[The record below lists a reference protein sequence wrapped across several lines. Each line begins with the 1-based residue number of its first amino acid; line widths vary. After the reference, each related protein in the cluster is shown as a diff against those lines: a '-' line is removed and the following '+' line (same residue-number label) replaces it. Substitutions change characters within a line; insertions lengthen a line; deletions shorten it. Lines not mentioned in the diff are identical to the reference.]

1 MYKITRVEIT
11 EKRVTGRRKNNLAIS
26 EKFELLFVGNPEID
40 VPIDCWKEKDGKVF
54 NFRKVIFTHY
64 KSGRIRIKKEKTF
77 YFSDKSG
84 IKGVFK
90 ETHPEDR

>member
-1 MYKITRVEIT
+1 MYKITRVAIT
-11 EKRVTGRRKNNLAIS
+11 QKRKRGCRKNNIATS
-26 EKFELLFVGNPEID
+26 KKFELLFLGNPEINI
-40 VPIDCWKEKDGKVF
+40 PIECWKDLNGKFSSFGKVLF
-54 NFRKVIFTHY
+54 HIY
-64 KSGRIRIKKEKTF
+64 KSGRIRIKKDKTF